1 MPTITAR
8 EERTTLCES
17 GVQIPQA
24 RHHCK
29 NLSCVLVAKET
40 TQKHGLGTLTHLN
53 FIYRVLVCNF
63 LKNYLDLYKY
73 QFTLLTV

>member
-1 MPTITAR
+1 MPKTAR
-8 EERTTLCES
+8 EEGTTLCES
-17 GVQIPQA
+17 GVQIPPA

-29 NLSCVLVAKET
+29 HLSCDLGAKET
-40 TQKHGLGTLTHLN
+40 IQKHGLGMLTHLN
-53 FIYRVLVCNF
+53 FIYRVLVYNF